1 MGSKK
6 SKKQSHGGKASSRER
21 RRFPTL
27 LLTLVFAGA
36 AVAGAL
42 LVFYNYTNKANEKTP
57 ISASHSSRESIA
69 PTGTTDNFRKLVG
82 RWVRPDGGYVIDI
95 RRVDAAGKLQAAY
108 FNPRPIHVSQAQVT
122 QKEGEIQIFIELRDV
137 GYPGASYAL
146 RYNAK
151 HDVLTGLYHQPAV
164 GQTFDV
170 AFVRM
175 E

>member
-6 SKKQSHGGKASSRER
+6 SKKRSHGGKVSSRKR

-27 LLTLVFAGA
+27 LLIMVCAGV

-42 LVFYNYTNKANEKTP
+42 LVFYKYTNEADEKTP
-57 ISASHSSRESIA
+57 ISASHSSSESNA
-69 PTGTTDNFRKLVG
+69 STVTTDNFRKLVG

-95 RRVDAAGKLQAAY
+95 RRVDAAGKLEAAY
-108 FNPRPIHVSQAQVT
+108 FNPRPIHVSQAQAT

-137 GYPGASYAL
+137 GYPGATYAL

-151 HDVLTGLYHQPAV
+151 HDVLAGLYHQPAV